1 MLMWSS
7 TSIRRGILFNIHAE
21 YSACPRLLVSVLAIY
36 ATTFRPMFPWKI
48 LCLTQPETQKIL
60 LTHIP
65 HVCNGPPLQIC
76 ARDTS
81 ARDSLAH
88 VHTHTYTHT
97 TRTQH
102 MCLFHYHCK
111 RYISAGFTDS
121 RTHTHIHTPHTRRT
135 CVYSSLTVRD
145 TSAKDSLLL
154 SHLQEPQR
162 AHYSGSQDLGS
173 PVPKNLAV
181 PEDSH
186 VRSANVDRALAPT
199 TR

>member
-88 VHTHTYTHT
+88 VHTHTH
-97 TRTQH
+97 
-102 MCLFHYHCK
+102 
-111 RYISAGFTDS
+111 
-121 RTHTHIHTPHTRRT
+121 HTHAAHVFIP
-135 CVYSSLTVRD
+135 VS
-145 TSAKDSLLL
+145 
-154 SHLQEPQR
+154 LQEIHQR
-162 AHYSGSQDLGS
+162 GIY
-173 PVPKNLAV
+173 
-181 PEDSH
+181 
-186 VRSANVDRALAPT
+186 
-199 TR
+199 

>member
-81 ARDSLAH
+81 ARDSLALSLTH
-88 VHTHTYTHT
+88 SHTYTHT
-97 TRTQH
+97 PHAFTGVSLQVCARNMLARDDAKFGFQVG
-102 MCLFHYHCK
+102 YNVS
-111 RYISAGFTDS
+111 RY
-121 RTHTHIHTPHTRRT
+121 
-135 CVYSSLTVRD
+135 
-145 TSAKDSLLL
+145 LL
-154 SHLQEPQR
+154 SR
-162 AHYSGSQDLGS
+162 IRR
-173 PVPKNLAV
+173 
-181 PEDSH
+181 H
-186 VRSANVDRALAPT
+186 VSVRCRYLTFLKRTFPNY
-199 TR
+199 